1 MTTREE
7 IEVAVE
13 RFEGSG
19 GFACSFIEECEDDLF
34 ILAQAYIT
42 ERAERQRRI
51 EAAAEKIEQSTMQIL
66 LRNGVDMRKHRLVIV
81 KEVTEIITRC
91 LDGETA

>member
-7 IEVAVE
+7 IEAAAE

-19 GFACSFIEECEDDLF
+19 GFACSFIEECEDVLF

-42 ERAERQRRI
+42 ERDERPRRI
-51 EAAAEKIEQSTMQIL
+51 EAAANEIARQIVADDLPLDVISTDHIRQH
-66 LRNGVDMRKHRLVIV
+66 VAD
-81 KEVTEIITRC
+81 IITRC
-91 LDGETA
+91 LDGEQS